1 LRLTNTYGPR
11 QLIRHP
17 RQGFMG
23 WFVRKAVLGEEIEIF
38 GDGRQRR
45 DFDHVDDVVDAFLRA
60 GASEQA
66 SGQVFN
72 LGGSGPLS
80 LLDVVKL
87 MIEVAGRGSY
97 RLTPF
102 PPERKSIDIGD
113 FYADSSKIRETL
125 GWAPRVGLRE
135 GLEGTIAY
143 YREHKEHYL

>member
-1 LRLTNTYGPR
+1 
-11 QLIRHP
+11 
-17 RQGFMG
+17 M
-23 WFVRKAVLGEEIEIF
+23 
-38 GDGRQRR
+38 
-45 DFDHVDDVVDAFLRA
+45 DVVT
-60 GASEQA
+60 
-66 SGQVFN
+66 
-72 LGGSGPLS
+72 
-80 LLDVVKL
+80 L